1 MYNII
6 MAKTN
11 RKTKKSPTKKKSLTL
26 HESPL
31 TAQHNLQEERKIQ
44 DDNQATEKRLPHQR
58 SSQQVNHQPS
68 SLNQKN
74 RNSEDGVS
82 HSKKSQKRA
91 RREALEDLEEERLT
105 NLLFGDGDDIMAS
118 EYESIKT
125 LVGFGNLESRII
137 KESKESFGFEIDR
150 TGHEYVDSE
159 QAAVQ
164 PTTPEYKFDY
174 EGEQDDEIASAED
187 DQDDNNC
194 EEGDAPVWED
204 SDDGVTTT
212 LVESTYRLRKLRRS
226 REETE
231 ALSSQ
236 ALEQRLRERYED
248 TAQGAAR
255 IDWARTAQPMK
266 EKQRSSDRDDDT
278 EDDNDFDDEA
288 LNLFSTSKSL
298 LASSRNS
305 LAPNILNII
314 RCPDGNQ
321 VDPNKAVVRA
331 VNFHPGS
338 DPDQP
343 LMLTAGL
350 DKNLRF
356 FHIGVDKSEKIHG
369 IHCELH
375 C

>member
-1 MYNII
+1 
-6 MAKTN
+6 
-11 RKTKKSPTKKKSLTL
+11 
-26 HESPL
+26 
-31 TAQHNLQEERKIQ
+31 
-44 DDNQATEKRLPHQR
+44 
-58 SSQQVNHQPS
+58 
-68 SLNQKN
+68 
-74 RNSEDGVS
+74 
-82 HSKKSQKRA
+82 
-91 RREALEDLEEERLT
+91 
-105 NLLFGDGDDIMAS
+105 
-118 EYESIKT
+118 
-125 LVGFGNLESRII
+125 
-137 KESKESFGFEIDR
+137 
-150 TGHEYVDSE
+150 
-159 QAAVQ
+159 
-164 PTTPEYKFDY
+164 
-174 EGEQDDEIASAED
+174 
-187 DQDDNNC
+187 
-194 EEGDAPVWED
+194 
-204 SDDGVTTT
+204 
-212 LVESTYRLRKLRRS
+212 
-226 REETE
+226 
-231 ALSSQ
+231 
-236 ALEQRLRERYED
+236 
-248 TAQGAAR
+248 
-255 IDWARTAQPMK
+255 MK